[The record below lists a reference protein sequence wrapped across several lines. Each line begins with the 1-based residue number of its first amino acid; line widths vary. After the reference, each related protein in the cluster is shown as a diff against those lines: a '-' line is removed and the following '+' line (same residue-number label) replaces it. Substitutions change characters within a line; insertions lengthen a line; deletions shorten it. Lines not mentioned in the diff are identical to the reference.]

1 MIVGILL
8 TFSLAIV
15 VLFTLGKI
23 FASFRKSSMRNA
35 GKKLLEYAGQESN
48 GNRSRE
54 AQVLL
59 DSIKMYDISND
70 PMLKNSVLTS
80 LDAFRPGKNKTY

>member
-23 FASFRKSSMRNA
+23 FASFRKSSMRHA
-35 GKKLLEYAGQESN
+35 GKKLQEYAGHESN
-48 GNRSRE
+48 GGRSKE

-70 PMLKNSVLTS
+70 QVLKNSVLTS
-80 LDAFRPGKNKTY
+80 LDAYKPGKSKTY